1 MNELMHP
8 MTWQDI
14 RFTQSKDGKTLY
26 AIVCGIPQG
35 PLTIASLGSISDK
48 IMAVTLLGSPDKVS
62 WKASPTGIVIQ
73 PSSQWPCAHAV
84 VYKISLK

>member
-1 MNELMHP
+1 MHP

-26 AIVCGIPQG
+26 AIICGIPQG
-35 PLTIASLGSISDK
+35 PLTITSLGSIADK
-48 IMAVTLLGSPDKVS
+48 ITSINLLGSTEKVS
-62 WKASPTGIVIQ
+62 WQASTTGLVIQ

>member
-1 MNELMHP
+1 MHP

-14 RFTQSKDGKTLY
+14 RFTQSKDGMTLY

-48 IMAVTLLGSPDKVS
+48 IMAVSLLGFPDKIA
-62 WKASPTGIVIQ
+62 WKADPAGLVIQ
-73 PSSQWPCAHAV
+73 PSATWPCAHAV